1 MEKYKKIIIVVL
13 IVLIITIGIM
23 LSLMLTVKDN
33 ESIDATNEMQNA
45 QTNTNPYDR
54 ENYEGYEFQTVIV
67 NTVTLARLYL
77 EDIKTDLLYNT
88 EAAYEK
94 LNNEY
99 KQARFPTLESFQEY
113 VEQNR
118 ERINSITISS
128 YQRFAK
134 EDGTDGYQLVV
145 IDTNNNYYIFNVT
158 AVMQYDVLL
167 DVYTVDVP
175 MFIEQYN
182 ESTDAEKAAL
192 NLQKVFSAI
201 NNKDYEYIY
210 NKLDSTFKQN
220 NFPTLADFEAYA
232 ENTFYD
238 NNSVGYTN
246 YQTSGN
252 LHIFELNITDR
263 SNATSPAITKNFIM
277 QL

>member
-201 NNKDYEYIY
+201 NNKDYEYI
-210 NKLDSTFKQN
+210 
-220 NFPTLADFEAYA
+220 
-232 ENTFYD
+232 
-238 NNSVGYTN
+238 
-246 YQTSGN
+246 
-252 LHIFELNITDR
+252 
-263 SNATSPAITKNFIM
+263 
-277 QL
+277 